1 MAEEVRLTKKEKRE
15 YWVKI
20 IFLSIFGLICAAAGL
35 YTIIALPFSVM
46 VLIYFIGMGVC
57 GTAFCSWAS
66 VTLIKEY
73 RNWIKKEKA
82 LKE

>member
-1 MAEEVRLTKKEKRE
+1 MNEEKLTKKEKIK
-15 YWVKI
+15 YLVKI
-20 IFLSIFGLICAAAGL
+20 AWFLLFTLICAASGL
-35 YTIIALPFSVM
+35 YIIIALPFSVM
-46 VLIYFIGMGVC
+46 VLVYFLGIGVC

-66 VTLIKEY
+66 VTFIKEY